1 MVRGSS
7 SGGFAVKSAILLL
20 LRIELA
26 AVFFYAGAVK
36 ASASQEFAM
45 ALLPFTFVPPQWTM
59 PLALALAWTEI
70 LAAIL
75 LLLPR
80 VFPLGAVLVGGLC
93 LLFIGVLSWALWN
106 GIIVSC
112 GCFGADDSPS
122 AWKMLLAIGRD
133 IVLLG
138 AAAGVLVLPRI
149 GKNT

>member
-1 MVRGSS
+1 M
-7 SGGFAVKSAILLL
+7 KSAISLL
-20 LRIELA
+20 LRIALA
-26 AVFFYAGAVK
+26 AVFFYAGTVK
-36 ASASQEFAM
+36 AGASQEFAM

-70 LAAIL
+70 LAALL

-133 IVLLG
+133 ILLLG

>member
-1 MVRGSS
+1 MVRGSR
-7 SGGFAVKSAILLL
+7 SGGFAVKSAISLL
-20 LRIELA
+20 LRIALA
-26 AVFFYAGAVK
+26 AVFFYAGTVK
-36 ASASQEFAM
+36 AGASQEFAM

-59 PLALALAWTEI
+59 PLALALAWTDI
-70 LAAIL
+70 LA
-75 LLLPR
+75 
-80 VFPLGAVLVGGLC
+80 LGAALVGALC
-93 LLFIGVLSWALWN
+93 FLFIGVLSWALWN

>member
-1 MVRGSS
+1 MVRDPG
-7 SGGFAVKSAILLL
+7 SGGLEVRNAFLLC
-20 LRIELA
+20 LRIALA
-26 AVFFYAGAVK
+26 GLFFYAGVVK
-36 ASASQEFAM
+36 AGSIQEFAI
-45 ALLPFTFVPPQWTM
+45 ALLPFTFAPPEWTM
-59 PLALALAWTEI
+59 PLALALAWIEI

-80 VFPLGAVLVGGLC
+80 AFPLGAALVCALC

-133 IVLLG
+133 ILLLG
-138 AAAGVLVLPRI
+138 AATTILALPRI

>member
-7 SGGFAVKSAILLL
+7 SGGFAVKSAVSLL
-20 LRIELA
+20 LRIALA

-45 ALLPFTFVPPQWTM
+45 ALLPFTFVPTQWTM

-133 IVLLG
+133 ILLLG

>member
-1 MVRGSS
+1 MVRGSR
-7 SGGFAVKSAILLL
+7 SGVFAVKSLVLLL
-20 LRIELA
+20 LRIALA

-36 ASASQEFAM
+36 AGASQEFAM

-80 VFPLGAVLVGGLC
+80 IFPLGAALVGALC

-133 IVLLG
+133 IILLG
-138 AAAGVLVLPRI
+138 AAAAIVVLPRI

>member
-1 MVRGSS
+1 M
-7 SGGFAVKSAILLL
+7 KSAILLL
-20 LRIELA
+20 LRISLA

-36 ASASQEFAM
+36 AGASQEFAM
-45 ALLPFTFVPPQWTM
+45 ALLPFTFVPTQWTM

-75 LLLPR
+75 LVLPR
-80 VFPLGAVLVGGLC
+80 VFPLGAALVGALC

>member
-1 MVRGSS
+1 
-7 SGGFAVKSAILLL
+7 VKSAILLL
-20 LRIELA
+20 LRISLA

-36 ASASQEFAM
+36 AGASQEFAM
-45 ALLPFTFVPPQWTM
+45 ALLPFTFVPTQWTM

-75 LLLPR
+75 LVLPR
-80 VFPLGAVLVGGLC
+80 VFPLGAALVGALC

>member
-7 SGGFAVKSAILLL
+7 SGGFAVKSAISLL
-20 LRIELA
+20 LRIALA

-75 LLLPR
+75 LVLPR
-80 VFPLGAVLVGGLC
+80 VFPLGAALVGALC

-138 AAAGVLVLPRI
+138 AAAGVFVLPRI

>member
-1 MVRGSS
+1 
-7 SGGFAVKSAILLL
+7 VKSAISLL
-20 LRIELA
+20 LRIALA

-45 ALLPFTFVPPQWTM
+45 ALLPFTFVPTQWTM

-75 LLLPR
+75 LVLPR
-80 VFPLGAVLVGGLC
+80 VFPLGAALVGALC

>member
-1 MVRGSS
+1 M
-7 SGGFAVKSAILLL
+7 KSAIPLL
-20 LRIELA
+20 LRIGLA

-45 ALLPFTFVPPQWTM
+45 ALLPFTFVPQHWTI

-70 LAAIL
+70 LVAIL

-80 VFPLGAVLVGGLC
+80 VFPLGAVVAGALC
-93 LLFIGVLSWALWN
+93 LLFISVLSWALWN

-133 IVLLG
+133 IFLLG
-138 AAAGVLVLPRI
+138 AAAGIVVLPRI

>member
-1 MVRGSS
+1 M
-7 SGGFAVKSAILLL
+7 KSAISLL
-20 LRIELA
+20 LRIALA

-45 ALLPFTFVPPQWTM
+45 ALLPFTFVPTQWTM

-75 LLLPR
+75 LVLPR
-80 VFPLGAVLVGGLC
+80 VFPLGAALVGALC

-133 IVLLG
+133 ILLLG

>member
-1 MVRGSS
+1 MVRGSR
-7 SGGFAVKSAILLL
+7 SGGFAVKSLVLLL
-20 LRIELA
+20 LRIALA

-36 ASASQEFAM
+36 AGASQEFAM

-59 PLALALAWTEI
+59 HLALALACTEI

-75 LLLPR
+75 ILLPR
-80 VFPLGAVLVGGLC
+80 IFPLGAALVGALC

-133 IVLLG
+133 IILLG
-138 AAAGVLVLPRI
+138 AAAAIVVLPRI

>member
-1 MVRGSS
+1 MVRGSR
-7 SGGFAVKSAILLL
+7 SGVFAVKSLVLLL
-20 LRIELA
+20 LRIALA

-36 ASASQEFAM
+36 AGASQEFAM

-80 VFPLGAVLVGGLC
+80 IFPLGAALVGALC

-133 IVLLG
+133 IILLG
-138 AAAGVLVLPRI
+138 AATAIVVLPRI

>member
-1 MVRGSS
+1 MVRGSR
-7 SGGFAVKSAILLL
+7 SGGSAVKSAILPL
-20 LRIELA
+20 LRIALA

-36 ASASQEFAM
+36 AGASQEFAM

-59 PLALALAWTEI
+59 TLALALAWTEI

-80 VFPLGAVLVGGLC
+80 IFPLGAALIGALC

-112 GCFGADDSPS
+112 GCFGVDDSPS

-138 AAAGVLVLPRI
+138 AAAAIVFLPRI

>member
-1 MVRGSS
+1 
-7 SGGFAVKSAILLL
+7 VKSAISLL
-20 LRIELA
+20 LRIALA

-45 ALLPFTFVPPQWTM
+45 ALLPFTFVPTQWTM

-75 LLLPR
+75 LVLPR
-80 VFPLGAVLVGGLC
+80 VFPLGAALVGALC

-133 IVLLG
+133 ILLLG

>member
-1 MVRGSS
+1 M
-7 SGGFAVKSAILLL
+7 KSLVLLL
-20 LRIELA
+20 LRITLA
-26 AVFFYAGAVK
+26 ALFFYAGAVK
-36 ASASQEFAM
+36 AGASQEFAM

-75 LLLPR
+75 ILLPR
-80 VFPLGAVLVGGLC
+80 IFSLGAALVGALC

-112 GCFGADDSPS
+112 GCFGEDDSPS
-122 AWKMLLAIGRD
+122 AWKMLIAIGRD
-133 IVLLG
+133 IILLG
-138 AAAGVLVLPRI
+138 AAAAIVVLPRI

>member
-1 MVRGSS
+1 M
-7 SGGFAVKSAILLL
+7 KSAISLL
-20 LRIELA
+20 LRIALA

-45 ALLPFTFVPPQWTM
+45 ALLPFTFVPTQWTM

-75 LLLPR
+75 LVLPR
-80 VFPLGAVLVGGLC
+80 VFPLGAALVGALC

-138 AAAGVLVLPRI
+138 AAAAIVFLPRI

>member
-7 SGGFAVKSAILLL
+7 SGGFAVKSAVSLL
-20 LRIELA
+20 LRIALA

-45 ALLPFTFVPPQWTM
+45 ALLPFTFVPTQWTM

>member
-1 MVRGSS
+1 ML
-7 SGGFAVKSAILLL
+7 KSAILLL
-20 LRIELA
+20 LRIALA
-26 AVFFYAGAVK
+26 AVFFYAGALK
-36 ASASQEFAM
+36 AGASQEFAI

-59 PLALALAWTEI
+59 PLAVALAWTEI

-80 VFPLGAVLVGGLC
+80 VFPLGAALVATLC
-93 LLFIGVLSWALWN
+93 FLFICFLSWALCN

-112 GCFGADDSPS
+112 GCFGADDAPS

-133 IVLLG
+133 IVLL
-138 AAAGVLVLPRI
+138 AAAATVFVLARI

>member
-1 MVRGSS
+1 M
-7 SGGFAVKSAILLL
+7 KSAISLL
-20 LRIELA
+20 LRIALA

-45 ALLPFTFVPPQWTM
+45 ALLPFTFVPTQWTM

-75 LLLPR
+75 LVLPR
-80 VFPLGAVLVGGLC
+80 VFPLGAALVGALC

>member
-1 MVRGSS
+1 
-7 SGGFAVKSAILLL
+7 
-20 LRIELA
+20 
-26 AVFFYAGAVK
+26 
-36 ASASQEFAM
+36 M

-80 VFPLGAVLVGGLC
+80 IFPLGAALIGALC
-93 LLFIGVLSWALWN
+93 LLFIAVLSWALWN

-138 AAAGVLVLPRI
+138 AAAVIVFLPRI